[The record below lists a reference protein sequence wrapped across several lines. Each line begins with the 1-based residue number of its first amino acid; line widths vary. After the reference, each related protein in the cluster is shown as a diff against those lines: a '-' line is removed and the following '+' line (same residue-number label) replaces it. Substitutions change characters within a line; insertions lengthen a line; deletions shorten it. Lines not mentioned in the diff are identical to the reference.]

1 MEAST
6 VPVKRKKNSEG
17 RKYDSFY
24 TKKKVRGTK
33 GAKETFPWIDE
44 NGLAYHVSRE
54 ILELL
59 NDIDPCWMN
68 GQKTEP
74 VTGLKFIIA
83 KQPDSV
89 PGMLFSDRGLGIQ
102 MKSAVPVPNSL
113 VLLSRRGIVVTNEV
127 SILLRRQGFFALNK
141 MVIPRCCPTMMIN
154 CCNQIDTFRKEKS
167 NVKLLVLTSKQL
179 ENRFNI
185 HVVTGTYVAVINTT
199 PLIEDDWLLVSHYG
213 KWSKMPYGKPHYL
226 RLQKLCIQKYQQSCA
241 SKQQNDYVCQKCL
254 EKIRRNFVITTMTS
268 TPHNTT

>member
-1 MEAST
+1 
-6 VPVKRKKNSEG
+6 
-17 RKYDSFY
+17 
-24 TKKKVRGTK
+24 
-33 GAKETFPWIDE
+33 
-44 NGLAYHVSRE
+44 
-54 ILELL
+54 
-59 NDIDPCWMN
+59 
-68 GQKTEP
+68 
-74 VTGLKFIIA
+74 
-83 KQPDSV
+83 
-89 PGMLFSDRGLGIQ
+89 MLFSDRGLGIQ
-102 MKSAVPVPNSL
+102 MQSAVPVPNSL

-154 CCNQIDTFRKEKS
+154 CCNQIDTFHKEKS

-241 SKQQNDYVCQKCL
+241 SKKQNDYVCQKCL
-254 EKIRRNFVITTMTS
+254 EIIPHDPHVPKKIRHNLLHSRNCVPFIQTLLEGTDIDKRVVDDNESDIVEEDYV
-268 TPHNTT
+268 H